1 MEKSAVPNAEKA
13 KKGLHSGHRGRM
25 RTRFLRDGLE
35 GFADHEVLEL
45 LLFYAVPRQ
54 DVNPMA
60 HALLEK
66 FGSLPQ
72 VLEAT
77 PEELCTIH
85 GIGPKIARFLTLIPD
100 LLIQMEHC
108 LLIPARAPLRSPA
121 DLTAIMTQRSILP
134 TPGETFLIPLD
145 AQYAAMALYPYP
157 SFDDLD
163 VREIA
168 LNALHLGSKLVVL
181 AECVEDPGLLP
192 PDPLY
197 KKLPV
202 IQEDLATLDIRLVDY
217 YRFDPRCTAP
227 RSAMAIGLL
236 LPR

>member
-1 MEKSAVPNAEKA
+1 MEKSVMPNGEKA

-25 RTRFLRDGLE
+25 RNRFLRDGLE

-72 VLEAT
+72 VLEAS
-77 PEELCTIH
+77 PEELCTIR

-108 LLIPARAPLRSPA
+108 LLTPARTPLRSPE
-121 DLTAIMTQRSILP
+121 DLTAIMTQRDILP
-134 TPGETFLIPLD
+134 APGETFLIPLD
-145 AQYAAMALYPYP
+145 AQYAALAVCPYA
-157 SFDDLD
+157 SFDELD

-168 LNALHLGSKLVVL
+168 LRTLSINSKLVVL
-181 AECVEDPGLLP
+181 AECVENPDLLP
-192 PDPLY
+192 PDPLF
-197 KKLPV
+197 KKLTV
-202 IQEDLATLDIRLVDY
+202 LQETLAALDIRLVDY
-217 YRFDPRCTAP
+217 YRFDPHCTSP
-227 RSAMAIGLL
+227 RSATAIGLL